1 MYFILLVLVL
11 VLVLLF
17 VFVLGFVVV
26 GGLFL
31 GCYEAYFRFVFIL
44 IFKFNLL
51 FLLIC

>member
-1 MYFILLVLVL
+1 MYFILLLEL

-31 GCYEAYFRFVFIL
+31 GCYDVYFRFVFIL

-51 FLLIC
+51 FLFDC